1 VAGRLHSGPG
11 WVRTRAYDP
20 ETLEPL
26 PDGEVG
32 VLRHWDLANLD
43 SVMALQTADL
53 GRVRP
58 GGFELLGRARGAE
71 ARGCS
76 IAMDELLSA
85 LRDRGRSA

>member
-1 VAGRLHSGPG
+1 
-11 WVRTRAYDP
+11 VRTRAYDP
-20 ETLEPL
+20 ETLRPV

-32 VLRHWDLANLD
+32 VLRHWDLANVN

-53 GRVRP
+53 GRVLP
-58 GGFELLGRARGAE
+58 GGFELLGRARGAA

-85 LRDRGRSA
+85 LEARRG